1 MTWPPL
7 LPQSSPPVKQ
17 DHVKQWKELSPTPPS
32 LPVSLYLSARAS
44 LDLLGPHVLICVMWM
59 IIAIYWIAL
68 LIEWFDLTWRPSS
81 PANRQWSMSRR
92 PILPATWP
100 HGYTAAP
107 LPSPWLH
114 ALLCFGVSLKPESLF
129 QSQSHLKSFMASNS
143 QVSVQE
149 AVSLL
154 PRLGATLC
162 LILLWPL
169 GTFLWWSWPSHVL
182 CAFPVPTII
191 ILNHNR
197 NKEVNV
203 KFCVNPCNKE
213 KNQANTLLKVRRHLI
228 GNCLENVSMVFNSIY
243 YFVFNSRWRMKFYK
257 GMLLF

>member
-7 LPQSSPPVKQ
+7 LSRSLPPGPCKTVKRAES
-17 DHVKQWKELSPTPPS
+17 HPRS
-32 LPVSLYLSARAS
+32 LPVSLYLSAWAS
-44 LDLLGPHVLICVMWM
+44 LDLPGTHVLICVMWM

-68 LIEWFDLTWRPSS
+68 VIEWFDLTWRPSS
-81 PANRQWSMSRR
+81 PASRQWSVSRR

-100 HGYTAAP
+100 HSYTAAP

-114 ALLCFGVSLKPESLF
+114 ALLCFGVMLKPGSFF
-129 QSQSHLKSFMASNS
+129 QSQSHLKSFMASDS
-143 QVSVQE
+143 QVSVQD

-154 PRLGATLC
+154 PRLGVTLC

-169 GTFLWWSWPSHVL
+169 GTFLWWSRPRHVL
-182 CAFPVPTII
+182 CALPVPTITI
-191 ILNHNR
+191 FNR
-197 NKEVNV
+197 DRNREVNV

-213 KNQANTLLKVRRHLI
+213 QNQANSLLKVRRHLI
-228 GNCLENVSMVFNSIY
+228 RNCLENMSMVFNSIY
-243 YFVFNSRWRMKFYK
+243 CFVFNSRWRMKLYK